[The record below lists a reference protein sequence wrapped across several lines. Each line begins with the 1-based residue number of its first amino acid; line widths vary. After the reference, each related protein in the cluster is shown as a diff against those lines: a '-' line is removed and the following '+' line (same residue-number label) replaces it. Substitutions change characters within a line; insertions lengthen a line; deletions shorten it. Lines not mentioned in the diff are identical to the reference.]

1 MQLTSQL
8 AKKIPTSLTNFDT
21 LPDSA
26 YIRLPVVKALF
37 GISSASVWRAVKS
50 GAVPKP
56 HKITERTTAWL
67 VSDIRAS
74 LASKAV

>member
-1 MQLTSQL
+1 MQLKSQ
-8 AKKIPTSLTNFDT
+8 ATKENPSSLTNFDA

-50 GAVPKP
+50 GAVPNP

-67 VSDIRAS
+67 VSDVRAS